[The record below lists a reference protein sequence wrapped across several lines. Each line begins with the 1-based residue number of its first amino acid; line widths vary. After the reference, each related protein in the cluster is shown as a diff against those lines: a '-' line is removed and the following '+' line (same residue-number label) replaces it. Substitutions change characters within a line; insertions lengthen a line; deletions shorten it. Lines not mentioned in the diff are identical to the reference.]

1 MRASARSSI
10 SDRQISAVAAPPLRE
25 LDPER
30 LADHLAALYRVAR
43 GLCASHEDAEDLVQE
58 TFARLLRRPRF
69 LRSDHD
75 RGYLV
80 RALRNTHARRYHAA
94 MRRPTTVPLLESYG
108 EGQTSRASAFDAHEL
123 MAAISTAPKL
133 YRDAVLAIDVFG
145 LSYRQAARQ
154 LRIGEATIATRL
166 HRGRREVSKALGER
180 ASASLWEHQG

>member
-1 MRASARSSI
+1 MRAPALSPI
-10 SDRQISAVAAPPLRE
+10 SPRQTNAVTAPPLRE

-30 LADHLAALYRVAR
+30 LADHLEALYHVAR

-75 RGYLV
+75 HGYLL
-80 RALRNTHARRYHAA
+80 RALRNTHVMNYHAA
-94 MRRPTTVPLLESYG
+94 MRRPTTVPLQESHG
-108 EGQTSRASAFDAHEL
+108 DGQTSRASDFDAHEL
-123 MAAISTAPKL
+123 MAAISTAPRP
-133 YRDAVLAIDVFG
+133 YRDAVLAVDVFG

-166 HRGRREVSKALGER
+166 HRGRREVIEALGER
-180 ASASLWEHQG
+180 ASATLCEHQG